1 MKYYLTNLFSFIFG
15 GFIIFCV
22 MMISLTLEYGRL
34 SNHTYCNMSMDNLE
48 TLDESSRMY
57 YQNGIDDHHEEH

>member
-1 MKYYLTNLFSFIFG
+1 
-15 GFIIFCV
+15 